1 MRRHIRK
8 MPLPTFVAAAFA
20 MGCCTAAV
28 SGGGADMKDAI
39 RQSERQRPAEEG
51 QPLID
56 AARAA
61 IDDLA

>member
-1 MRRHIRK
+1 
-8 MPLPTFVAAAFA
+8 
-20 MGCCTAAV
+20 
-28 SGGGADMKDAI
+28 MKDAI
-39 RQSERQRPAEEG
+39 GQSERQRPAEEG